1 MEVMEYF
8 LSRSM
13 SKYLKDIDSD
23 RSVTETS
30 PERLYRIIESC
41 GKKEIGEF
49 KLIDYNFFRR
59 NPHEIRGLRDSL
71 EQLVR
76 GVHTASV
83 FSKENRIPLIFLAGP
98 TGSGKSEIQKSL
110 EDGLKEDWEK
120 NIRYTFVFKDNDKE
134 IPCPHNED
142 PIHLLTSSV
151 VPSKIRKN
159 YEKYGSGDL
168 CPSCRST
175 YEKLLRK
182 KYEEAKNSPDLDA
195 LKGYDNF
202 INILDEIVT
211 VVPFRPKTTVIPMS
225 HQDFPKIFENAVKR
239 CNRGI
244 LHIEVDDKEIS
255 KVPDINY
262 QLLLKL
268 RDKMVP
274 LEDGSVLFPDLV
286 VFLYADGTILDDIRR
301 NSNPLED
308 SIYPV
313 LIRRNLSY
321 TEEEEI
327 YRHQSLP
334 FNHFSPHSLKI
345 LAKYAVGTR
354 ISTSHKDG
362 KTVLKKRLEIY
373 DRYETGKHLTK
384 EELETVKERL
394 MEGDLP
400 KDGWDSG
407 MSSRQMLSRLLK
419 VSISPH
425 CCLTLENVYGFLK
438 NQEHSDSKDFAS
450 ELLERVSFADIM
462 LAYTSDTM
470 DKNGNIEKVEEVFSD
485 YIDLLK
491 QQKLEKKTKVEIPGK
506 GEIPIDDILDDM
518 TKKLNVYTGDDSKR
532 EKIDKAI
539 DGYFDENGKK
549 PTFVE
554 LVAYD
559 PEVIVKSESIQ
570 NFIPWKEYQMGH
582 DLSPHDKKR
591 VDRLLDRLK
600 ELGYCEA
607 CGEAV
612 VRIGAKK
619 LVEEKRV
626 K

>member
-1 MEVMEYF
+1 MEAMEYF

-13 SKYLKDIDSD
+13 SRYLKDIDTD
-23 RSVTETS
+23 RSITETS

-59 NPHEIRGLRDSL
+59 NPYEISGLRDSL

-76 GVHTASV
+76 GVHTASI
-83 FSKENRIPLIFLAGP
+83 FSKENRIPLILLAGP
-98 TGSGKSEIQKSL
+98 TGSGKSEIQKCL
-110 EDGLKEDWEK
+110 EDGLNNDWEK
-120 NIRYTFVFKDNDKE
+120 NMRYTFVFKDDGKE
-134 IPCPHNED
+134 IPCPHDED
-142 PIHLLTSSV
+142 PIHLLTSSI
-151 VPSKIRKN
+151 VPYEVRKK

-168 CPSCRST
+168 CPSCQST

-182 KYEEAKNSPDLDA
+182 KYEEAKNNQKK
-195 LKGYDNF
+195 KGYDNF
-202 INILDEIVT
+202 TDLLDEIVT
-211 VVPFRPKTTVIPMS
+211 VVPFRPKTTAIPLS

-244 LHIEVDDKEIS
+244 LHIDVDDKAVS
-255 KVPDINY
+255 KVPAINY

-274 LEDGSVLFPDLV
+274 LEDGSVLFPDLI
-286 VFLYADGTILDDIRR
+286 VFLYADGKVLEDIKG

-321 TEEEEI
+321 TEEEKI
-327 YRHQSLP
+327 YKRQSLP
-334 FNHFSPHSLKI
+334 FDHFSPHSLKV

-354 ISTSHKDG
+354 MTRLYTDSD
-362 KTVLKKRLEIY
+362 TVFKKRLEMY
-373 DRYETGKHLTK
+373 DRYETGKPLTK

-394 MEGDLP
+394 MKGDFP
-400 KDGWDSG
+400 QDGWDSG
-407 MSSRQMLSRLLK
+407 VSSRKMLSRLLRF
-419 VSISPH
+419 SFSPH
-425 CCLTLENVYGFLK
+425 RCMTLENVYEFLK
-438 NQEHSDSKDFAS
+438 EQERSKSQELSS
-450 ELLERVSFADIM
+450 ELVERVSFADIM
-462 LAYTSDTM
+462 LAYTSDTVEK
-470 DKNGNIEKVEEVFSD
+470 DGNIKKVEEVFSD

-506 GEIPIDDILDDM
+506 GEIPIDNILDDIA
-518 TKKLNVYTGDDSKR
+518 KKLNAYAGDYTKR
-532 EKIDKAI
+532 EGLNKAI

-549 PTFVE
+549 PTFVD
-554 LVAYD
+554 LITYS

-570 NFIPWKEYQMGH
+570 NFVPWKEYQMGH

-591 VDRLLDRLK
+591 VGRLLDKLK

-612 VRIGAKK
+612 IRIGAKK
-619 LVEEKRV
+619 FIPTAPKKGV
-626 K
+626 